1 MIILMCADKG
11 PETSTVSRIVN
22 NGMLINFRKS
32 QRGHAKIQSSRT
44 SNIEHK
50 RHIAKTKKTK
60 LTILKTKQMSS
71 TELTKAGGEPMCS
84 SRVSS
89 SGILI

>member
-22 NGMLINFRKS
+22 NGMLINFRKN
-32 QRGHAKIQSSRT
+32 QRGHAKIQSSKT

-50 RHIAKTKKTK
+50 RHIVKTKKTR
-60 LTILKTKQMSS
+60 LTILKTKQMSN
-71 TELTKAGGEPMCS
+71 T
-84 SRVSS
+84 
-89 SGILI
+89 